1 MVLVLLISKYND
13 QDWLHSA
20 ILKGTFVSKL
30 VTKRMFL
37 GFEFLV

>member
-1 MVLVLLISKYND
+1 MVLVFLISKYNV

-30 VTKRMFL
+30 LQGECFWAL
-37 GFEFLV
+37 NF